1 MEHPVLTLG
10 DTDASVAR
18 GILALTNARETLDEG
33 TVERPRA
40 VLAFADLR
48 EHSRQSGKE
57 RLRAIASL
65 AAVETKRHAAIRHVV
80 FAVLLAPRHAAAFDR
95 IASSLGARVSSTSPP
110 AAPTAAA
117 SEGVAS
123 PKRIAPSTERMR
135 SARGRNE
142 VRSIHDSRAM
152 PTSRNA
158 PFSGRGAT
166 EGWTIARIIT

>member
-57 RLRAIASL
+57 RLRASC
-65 AAVETKRHAAIRHVV
+65 
-80 FAVLLAPRHAAAFDR
+80 
-95 IASSLGARVSSTSPP
+95 
-110 AAPTAAA
+110 
-117 SEGVAS
+117 
-123 PKRIAPSTERMR
+123 MR
-135 SARGRNE
+135 SRPAI
-142 VRSIHDSRAM
+142 SW
-152 PTSRNA
+152 
-158 PFSGRGAT
+158 SGPCSV
-166 EGWTIARIIT
+166 